1 MEYIKDT
8 QTHLG
13 YDSGV
18 STTLTYTCIGILI
31 LITIG
36 SGVLLYDQLP
46 EQMATHFT
54 VAGEADSFTP
64 RLFALLIIPLLSV
77 ILSGV
82 LFLLPRIDPFKD
94 NVEKFRPHYNMV
106 VLAIISFLTYIHAL
120 VLVWNMGYEFAMSR
134 AIVPPLGIL
143 FIIIGY
149 ELRFAK
155 RNWFMGVRTPWTL
168 SSDTV
173 WDKTHLLASD
183 LFMFS
188 GAISM
193 LALFAPQYSFALFFY
208 PLMSTVVV
216 TVLYSF
222 FLYQGE
228 RKERMKSAQI
238 IEKNTHE

>member
-1 MEYIKDT
+1 MP
-8 QTHLG
+8 LLR

-18 STTLTYTCIGILI
+18 STTATYIGIGILI
-31 LITIG
+31 LIAVG
-36 SGVLLYDQLP
+36 SGALFYNQLP

-64 RLFALLIIPLLSV
+64 RLFALLFIPLLITV
-77 ILSGV
+77 LSGV
-82 LFLLPRIDPFKD
+82 LFFLPRIDPFKD

-106 VLAIISFLTYIHAL
+106 VFAIITFITYIH
-120 VLVWNMGYEFAMSR
+120 VLIVVWNMGYEFAMSR

-173 WDKTHLLASD
+173 WDKTHLLASE

-208 PLMSTVVV
+208 PLIGTVVV

-238 IEKNTHE
+238 IEKTTHE

>member
-1 MEYIKDT
+1 MP
-8 QTHLG
+8 LLR
-13 YDSGV
+13 YDGGV
-18 STTLTYTCIGILI
+18 STTATYISIGVLI
-31 LITIG
+31 LVAIG
-36 SGVLLYDQLP
+36 SGTLFYDQLP
-46 EQMATHFT
+46 EQMATHFNI
-54 VAGEADSFTP
+54 AGEADSFTP
-64 RLFALLIIPLLSV
+64 RPFALFFIPLLITLLSSV
-77 ILSGV
+77 L
-82 LFLLPRIDPFKD
+82 LFLPRIDPFKE
-94 NVEKFRPHYNMV
+94 NVEKFRSHYNLV
-106 VLAIISFLTYIHAL
+106 LLAIITFITYIHVL
-120 VLVWNMGYEFAMSR
+120 VVVWNMGYEFAMSR

-173 WDKTHLLASD
+173 WDKTHLLASE

-208 PLMSTVVV
+208 PLIGTIIA

-228 RKERMKSAQI
+228 RKQRMKSAQI